1 MIMYNDEK
9 NNSYDHNDKNNH
21 YDKNDNND
29 YDNDNNN
36 NKYNNGDKTI
46 IDDYTYKLMIINHD
60 CCYRHNH
67 H

>member
-1 MIMYNDEK
+1 MIE
-9 NNSYDHNDKNNH
+9 NNH

-29 YDNDNNN
+29 NDDSDNDNND
-36 NKYNNGDKTI
+36 NKNYNSDDETI

-60 CCYRHNH
+60 CCYHQNH